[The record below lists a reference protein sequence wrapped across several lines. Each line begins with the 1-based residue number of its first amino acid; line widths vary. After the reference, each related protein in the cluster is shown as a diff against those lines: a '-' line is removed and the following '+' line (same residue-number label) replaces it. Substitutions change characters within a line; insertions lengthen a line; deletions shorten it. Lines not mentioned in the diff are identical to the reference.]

1 MYKGSSDCSLSNSL
15 AHQLVKT
22 YIRYEIKMKLPT
34 FVTLFSLSTA
44 VTAVLE
50 ARQQCSEDSCYRAV
64 YGEGAFSRV
73 VQGVQD
79 CEDYLTTSVIWHP
92 M

>member
-1 MYKGSSDCSLSNSL
+1 
-15 AHQLVKT
+15 
-22 YIRYEIKMKLPT
+22 MKLPT

-79 CEDYLTTSVIWHP
+79 CEDYLTTSNHAYGVCSNDFNDNYAMP
-92 M
+92 FGACDNGSNVDGSC